1 MALKRILRQLQ
12 KNNSRLE
19 SLRAAMCE
27 KSEHGKVSLKSQP
40 TQPIGAD
47 LLPSQAQSPPHLLRQ
62 NLATPTMME

>member
-27 KSEHGKVSLKSQP
+27 KSEHGKVSGATAEHKPQKNGAIVHTGYNISPEPIHLKSHE
-40 TQPIGAD
+40 
-47 LLPSQAQSPPHLLRQ
+47 QS
-62 NLATPTMME
+62 T

>member
-27 KSEHGKVSLKSQP
+27 KSEHGKVSGATAEHKPQKTVLSF
-40 TQPIGAD
+40 TQVIIY
-47 LLPSQAQSPPHLLRQ
+47 LLNQSI
-62 NLATPTMME
+62 